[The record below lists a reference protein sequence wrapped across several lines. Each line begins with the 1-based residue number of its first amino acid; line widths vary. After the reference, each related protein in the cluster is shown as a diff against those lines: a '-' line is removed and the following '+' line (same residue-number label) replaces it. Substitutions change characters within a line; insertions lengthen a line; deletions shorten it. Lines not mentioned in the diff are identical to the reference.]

1 MKICVRNYKPILI
14 PDDLT
19 AKEVGPF
26 DGHTPYVAKV
36 TTRLNKRGYRERAL
50 PSKLLCLEAIKGRML
65 ALGGY
70 RSFSE
75 PLAGVGLS
83 ARIFDNGGKLYLND
97 TDEGC
102 RKILKANF
110 GGEPTGLD
118 ALTMKLPK
126 ADAIFLD
133 FNDFTLKRYN
143 QTAYGVVLGGAFKTA
158 KKFVILNDCS
168 IFYFRY
174 GKSSFETYSKYLG
187 QKINSIEDYL
197 RAIRA
202 YHRREHPDWW
212 LVHAAYFRDSS
223 FQLFSREV
231 APLKIESVGI
241 IPKAMVTVQP

>member
-1 MKICVRNYKPILI
+1 MKICVQGYKPIVI
-14 PDDLT
+14 PSDLT

-26 DGHTPYVAKV
+26 DGHTSYAAKV
-36 TTRLNKRGYRERAL
+36 TTRLNKRGYRERTL
-50 PSKLLCLEAIKGRML
+50 PSKLLCLEAIKARMI

-70 RSFSE
+70 KSFAE

-83 ARIFDNGGKLYLND
+83 ARIFNNGKLYLND

-102 RKILKANF
+102 RRILELNF

-118 ALTMKLPK
+118 VLTMKLPK
-126 ADAIFLD
+126 ADAVFLD

-174 GKSSFETYSKYLG
+174 GKGSFETYSKYLG

-197 RAIRA
+197 HAVRA
-202 YHRREHPDWW
+202 YHRREHPEWW

-231 APLKIESVGI
+231 APLKIDYI
-241 IPKAMVTVQP
+241 KNPKPIVTVQS